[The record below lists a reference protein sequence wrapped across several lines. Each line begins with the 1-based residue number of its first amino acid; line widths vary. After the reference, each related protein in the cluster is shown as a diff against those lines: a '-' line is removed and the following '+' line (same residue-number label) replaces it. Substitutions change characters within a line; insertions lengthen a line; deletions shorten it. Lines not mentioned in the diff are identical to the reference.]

1 MLEPEVA
8 ADILRH
14 ATALVYFTCTLLD
27 DDIVPDIV
35 PPLVHLQSLILPH
48 DGNDSGPQKL
58 LLDALTAPA
67 LEHLTVSEHEL
78 GQEPISTITAFLSRS
93 YCIAWYFPGF
103 LFLSRW

>member
-1 MLEPEVA
+1 MVLPWEQLTSISAQMLEPEVA

-27 DDIVPDIV
+27 DDIVPDVV
-35 PPLVHLQSLILPH
+35 PPL
-48 DGNDSGPQKL
+48 L

-93 YCIAWYFPGF
+93 YCYSSPQSLRQRG
-103 LFLSRW
+103 